1 MSADFDGRRVY
12 FAASNSA
19 EGFVN
24 YFSRIFTTER
34 CRRIFVVKGG
44 PGTGKSYFMR
54 QVAEAAE
61 RAGHT
66 VTYYYCSSDPE
77 SLDGLIV
84 EDMGIGFV
92 DGTAPHVWEPASVG
106 AFEQLINLG
115 DFWDLDMLAAR
126 RATIEALGREKKRCY
141 GQAYRYLAA
150 AGSVR
155 RAMLAEMRYAVDEE
169 KMRRAVARTIGKM
182 DCAAGDVYCEEI
194 ALCDSVGMLG
204 RVRLDTYEKTAKRR
218 YVLKDVYGISALFFG
233 EFQRLCQ
240 KQSIGLRV
248 SYDPLLPERIDA
260 IAPLGTDCAFSLSDC
275 EDGAVINLQ
284 RFVKAEAYKMIRAS
298 LKEKKSAA
306 ESLEAFAVQALAAVR
321 EYHFAIEQLFSDAMD
336 FSAKEAYTTA
346 FCTKLF
352 TER

>member
-1 MSADFDGRRVY
+1 MSADF

-24 YFSRIFTTER
+24 YFPRIFTAER

-61 RAGHT
+61 SGGHE

-77 SLDGLIV
+77 SLDGIIV

-106 AFEQLINLG
+106 TFEQLINLG
-115 DFWDLDMLAAR
+115 DFWDIDVLASR

-141 GQAYRYLAA
+141 GQAYRYLSA
-150 AGSVR
+150 AGTVR
-155 RAMLAEMRYAVDEE
+155 RAMLDEMRYAVNEE
-169 KMRRAVARTIGKM
+169 KMRRAVSRTIEKL
-182 DCAAGDVYCEEI
+182 DCVAGDVYREEV
-194 ALCDSVGMLG
+194 ALCDSVGMMG
-204 RVRLDTYEKTAKRR
+204 RVRKDNYEKTAKRR
-218 YVLKDVYGISALFFG
+218 YFVKDVYGISALFFG

-240 KQSIGLRV
+240 RQSVGLRI
-248 SYDPLLPERIDA
+248 SYDPLLPEQIDA
-260 IAPLGTDCAFSLSDC
+260 IAPMGTDCVFSLAEC
-275 EDGAVINLQ
+275 EDSVVINLQ
-284 RFVKAEAYKMIRAS
+284 RFIKTDAYKMIRAS
-298 LKEKKSAA
+298 LKEKKAAA

-321 EYHFAIEQLFSDAMD
+321 EYHFAIEQLFTDAMD
-336 FSAKEAYTTA
+336 FSAKESFTTA

-352 TER
+352 ATP